1 MAGSEWAVIALAA
14 VVIVDAAWSRWRT
27 EKQVSHLAE
36 LLASRSYA
44 EFAQGQKRLAEAE
57 CVKRGEKAAQKADSY
72 NELFR
77 D

>member
-1 MAGSEWAVIALAA
+1 MAGSEWASIALAA

-27 EKQVSHLAE
+27 EKLVRHLAE
-36 LLASRSYA
+36 LLASRSYS

-57 CVKRGEKAAQKADSY
+57 CAKRGEKAVQKADSY